1 MLHYALKIRLFIYNT
16 SLIIPVYPFS
26 STLASDTLFSFG
38 VNRSIKVQISI
49 YDFYS
54 KHIYI
59 VSTVVI
65 FLENESDLAIRVVN
79 VLDDFRVEKVLG
91 MQFFNVFLVF
101 GGLLLGL
108 VFIVV

>member
-1 MLHYALKIRLFIYNT
+1 
-16 SLIIPVYPFS
+16 
-26 STLASDTLFSFG
+26 
-38 VNRSIKVQISI
+38 
-49 YDFYS
+49 
-54 KHIYI
+54 
-59 VSTVVI
+59 VVI